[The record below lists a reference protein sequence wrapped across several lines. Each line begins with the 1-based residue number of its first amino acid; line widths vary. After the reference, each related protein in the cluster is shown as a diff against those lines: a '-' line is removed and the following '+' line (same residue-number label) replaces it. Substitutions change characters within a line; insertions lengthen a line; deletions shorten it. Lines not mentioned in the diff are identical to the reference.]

1 MPTGRCSSVIWL
13 IWFGLM
19 SLACRFPTAWFA
31 LFAWR
36 WLLGGHFAEIGD
48 DFTAG
53 GVDNFQAPT
62 GPIDVMARRH
72 LMDFGFW
79 PASPRCKNQFF
90 GSVFFLFVFFIIGF
104 FFHSHD
110 PSSSAGVTAKLPK
123 QITQPLGKL
132 AAV

>member
-1 MPTGRCSSVIWL
+1 MR
-13 IWFGLM
+13 
-19 SLACRFPTAWFA
+19 LACRFPTAWFA

-36 WLLGGHFAEIGD
+36 WVLGGYLAEISD

-90 GSVFFLFVFFIIGF
+90 GCIFFLLCSLFLVSSFIRTILLVALGL
-104 FFHSHD
+104 
-110 PSSSAGVTAKLPK
+110 LPNCLNK
-123 QITQPLGKL
+123 
-132 AAV
+132 